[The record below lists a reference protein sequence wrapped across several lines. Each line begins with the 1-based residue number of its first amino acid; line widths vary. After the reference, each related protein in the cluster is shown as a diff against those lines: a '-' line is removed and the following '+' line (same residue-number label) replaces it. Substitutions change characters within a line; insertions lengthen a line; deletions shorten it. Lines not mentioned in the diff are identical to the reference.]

1 MDRMLLTVCLFSPAQ
16 TQDITL
22 IVPDQPI
29 RAAVGENAV
38 LLCHLEP
45 PTDLEQ
51 DMVEWSFN
59 DQTVWVYRNKK
70 ENTMDQAKQF
80 SKRVTFSGNKKSGNI
95 SVTLQ
100 SVNKTDEGNYTCHVE
115 RGGKSFRANITLLV
129 EEKCEAD
136 WTIGVQQ
143 NPTMK
148 PIVPDQPI
156 RAAVGENAVL
166 LCHLEPPTDLE
177 QDLVEWIFKDEPVWV
192 CRHHK
197 ELTSEHREQFRK
209 RVTFSGNM
217 TSGNI
222 SVTLQSV
229 NKTDEGDYTCH
240 VERGGKSFRD
250 NITLLVEEKRE
261 DDWTIGVQQNPNM
274 KLIVPDQPI
283 RAAVGENAVLLC
295 HLEPPTDLEQ
305 DMVEWSFNDQTVWVY
320 RNQKENPRDQAKEFS
335 NRVTFSGNMNSGNIS
350 VTLQSVTKTYEGDY
364 TCHVIHGGKS
374 FRAIITL
381 LVEEK
386 SEKKEQNNKNITP
399 L

>member
-129 EEKCEAD
+129 EEK
-136 WTIGVQQ
+136 
-143 NPTMK
+143 
-148 PIVPDQPI
+148 
-156 RAAVGENAVL
+156 
-166 LCHLEPPTDLE
+166 
-177 QDLVEWIFKDEPVWV
+177 
-192 CRHHK
+192 
-197 ELTSEHREQFRK
+197 
-209 RVTFSGNM
+209 
-217 TSGNI
+217 
-222 SVTLQSV
+222 
-229 NKTDEGDYTCH
+229 
-240 VERGGKSFRD
+240 
-250 NITLLVEEKRE
+250 
-261 DDWTIGVQQNPNM
+261 
-274 KLIVPDQPI
+274 
-283 RAAVGENAVLLC
+283 
-295 HLEPPTDLEQ
+295 
-305 DMVEWSFNDQTVWVY
+305 
-320 RNQKENPRDQAKEFS
+320 
-335 NRVTFSGNMNSGNIS
+335 
-350 VTLQSVTKTYEGDY
+350 
-364 TCHVIHGGKS
+364 
-374 FRAIITL
+374 
-381 LVEEK
+381 

-399 L
+399 PGNPTDNIEPTKSAGAVVGAGVGFGVVIAVAVVVGAVGAFAVGAFAVAVVGAVAIYRKWKKPKCRGSETGTHPEAETVSLPPQPEAVAMGGPASQSLKNRKSSPLKPQLKTRAR

>member
-1 MDRMLLTVCLFSPAQ
+1 MDRMLLTVCLFSLAQ

-129 EEKCEAD
+129 EEK
-136 WTIGVQQ
+136 
-143 NPTMK
+143 
-148 PIVPDQPI
+148 
-156 RAAVGENAVL
+156 
-166 LCHLEPPTDLE
+166 
-177 QDLVEWIFKDEPVWV
+177 
-192 CRHHK
+192 
-197 ELTSEHREQFRK
+197 
-209 RVTFSGNM
+209 
-217 TSGNI
+217 
-222 SVTLQSV
+222 
-229 NKTDEGDYTCH
+229 
-240 VERGGKSFRD
+240 
-250 NITLLVEEKRE
+250 
-261 DDWTIGVQQNPNM
+261 
-274 KLIVPDQPI
+274 
-283 RAAVGENAVLLC
+283 
-295 HLEPPTDLEQ
+295 
-305 DMVEWSFNDQTVWVY
+305 
-320 RNQKENPRDQAKEFS
+320 
-335 NRVTFSGNMNSGNIS
+335 
-350 VTLQSVTKTYEGDY
+350 
-364 TCHVIHGGKS
+364 
-374 FRAIITL
+374 
-381 LVEEK
+381 

-399 L
+399 PGNPTDNIEPTKSAGAVVGAGVGFGVVVAVAVVVVAVGAFAVGAFAVAVVGAVAIYRKWKKPKCRGSETGTQTEAETVSLPPQPEALAMGGPASQSLKNRRSSPLKPQLKTRAR

>member
-143 NPTMK
+143 NPK
-148 PIVPDQPI
+148 
-156 RAAVGENAVL
+156 
-166 LCHLEPPTDLE
+166 
-177 QDLVEWIFKDEPVWV
+177 
-192 CRHHK
+192 
-197 ELTSEHREQFRK
+197 
-209 RVTFSGNM
+209 
-217 TSGNI
+217 
-222 SVTLQSV
+222 
-229 NKTDEGDYTCH
+229 
-240 VERGGKSFRD
+240 
-250 NITLLVEEKRE
+250 
-261 DDWTIGVQQNPNM
+261 
-274 KLIVPDQPI
+274 
-283 RAAVGENAVLLC
+283 
-295 HLEPPTDLEQ
+295 
-305 DMVEWSFNDQTVWVY
+305 
-320 RNQKENPRDQAKEFS
+320 
-335 NRVTFSGNMNSGNIS
+335 
-350 VTLQSVTKTYEGDY
+350 
-364 TCHVIHGGKS
+364 
-374 FRAIITL
+374 
-381 LVEEK
+381 EK

-399 L
+399 PGNSTDNVEPTKSAGAAVGAVVGAVFGAVAVVGAVVGAVAVVICRKRKKANGRRSQTGIPNEDDGESQNPLHQPEVVVPGMGDLALQSL

>member
-143 NPTMK
+143 NP
-148 PIVPDQPI
+148 
-156 RAAVGENAVL
+156 
-166 LCHLEPPTDLE
+166 
-177 QDLVEWIFKDEPVWV
+177 
-192 CRHHK
+192 
-197 ELTSEHREQFRK
+197 
-209 RVTFSGNM
+209 
-217 TSGNI
+217 
-222 SVTLQSV
+222 
-229 NKTDEGDYTCH
+229 
-240 VERGGKSFRD
+240 
-250 NITLLVEEKRE
+250 NIT
-261 DDWTIGVQQNPNM
+261 
-274 KLIVPDQPI
+274 LIVPDQPI

-305 DMVEWSFNDQTVWVY
+305 DMVEWSFNDQTVWLY
-320 RNQKENPRDQAKEFS
+320 RNQKENPTDQAKEFS
-335 NRVTFSGNMNSGNIS
+335 KRVTFSGNKNSGNIS
-350 VTLQSVTKTYEGDY
+350 VTLQSVTKTDEGDY
-364 TCHVIHGGKS
+364 TCHVERNREP

-386 SEKKEQNNKNITP
+386 REKKEQNNKNITP
-399 L
+399 LGNPTDNVEPTKSAGAVVGAGVGFGVVIAVAVVVAVAVVGAVAIYRKWKKPKCRGSETGTQTEAETVSLPPQPEAVAMGGPASQSLKNRKSSPLKPQLKTRAR